1 MVRVGV
7 QCIYRPILQR
17 MYINSYI
24 STPIVIQVCGGLY
37 YVFTYRTHLCN
48 LSWANK
54 VLHCSSSPCRVD
66 TILAAL
72 NVERRM
78 RCCVASYYDV
88 TSVNLCM

>member
-1 MVRVGV
+1 
-7 QCIYRPILQR
+7 

-24 STPIVIQVCGGLY
+24 STPIVLQVCDGLY

-54 VLHCSSSPCRVD
+54 ALHCSSSPCHTASSRVD
-66 TILAAL
+66 SILTAL

-78 RCCVASYYDV
+78 RSIASYYDV

>member
-1 MVRVGV
+1 M
-7 QCIYRPILQR
+7 QR

-24 STPIVIQVCGGLY
+24 ISKPIVIQVCGGLY

-54 VLHCSSSPCRVD
+54 VFHCSSSPCHTASSRVD
-66 TILAAL
+66 SILTAL
-72 NVERRM
+72 NVERHM